1 MAFSIFVFVKVQF
14 EAKGLEICSYFI
26 QCTGVVFRS
35 TVLPQRGGGM
45 KKKTVV
51 TYETALHSEK
61 FAEFQRQALVECPA
75 FLGYRGCRGFH

>member
-1 MAFSIFVFVKVQF
+1 MLFNHSMHWGGFSKYCIAP
-14 EAKGLEICSYFI
+14 E
-26 QCTGVVFRS
+26 
-35 TVLPQRGGGM
+35 GGGGV

-51 TYETALHSEK
+51 TALHSEK